1 MDKDNDEY
9 RLTCME
15 VEMDIV
21 KSDMKKIMENHLPH
35 INQAL
40 VRLDTSMKIYG
51 GLIIAALTALIIMGL
66 TP

>member
-1 MDKDNDEY
+1 MEKDNDEY

-15 VEMDIV
+15 VEVDIM

-35 INQAL
+35 INQAI

-51 GLIIAALTALIIMGL
+51 GLIIAGITALIILGL